1 MLAQSLVE
9 YGALESLATGAEYL
23 VYSIRTGL
31 DRVSDTTWVTIG
43 GITLVLLVLW
53 SRRSRRF

>member
-9 YGALESLATGAEYL
+9 YGALESLATGVEYL

-31 DRVSDTTWVTIG
+31 SRVSDTTWVTIG
-43 GITLVLLVLW
+43 AVALVLFVLW
-53 SRRSRRF
+53 SRRSPRF